1 MATPD
6 NKFRSF
12 SKMKIV
18 DDMELGK
25 VGSDMA
31 FRNVRTGVILCCYR
45 DAEPF
50 SGGKAYVSKD
60 QVNYFYIDKKGNRV
74 EE

>member
-1 MATPD
+1 
-6 NKFRSF
+6 
-12 SKMKIV
+12 
-18 DDMELGK
+18 MELGK

-50 SGGKAYVSKD
+50 SGGKSYVSKD